1 MIIRHFLMKNATLC
15 KWPLLKHYC
24 NFAVPQKQA
33 CPQYRKTKTNKEKQL
48 WSVEK
53 LKIFEFRARLS
64 ILFNFSSFRLAN
76 MKKYRSSCK
85 TLGIS
90 LGRKRDKVSYLH
102 RDVVPKS
109 QKYFVIIS
117 KMAAAAVV
125 WEKRKSKRTFVRKKG
140 NFQSFRRFCSLFRPR
155 KRWRSPLLQIA
166 SLRQRFKNLFIA
178 LRMYGFFQRE
188 IYDSEKNPQ
197 YQLFKAL
204 AISNLR
210 ETKYHKI
217 IEHRVL

>member
-15 KWPLLKHYC
+15 KWPLLKYYC

-125 WEKRKSKRTFVRKKG
+125 WEKRKSKRTFIRKKVIFRVFVDFVVCSVLEKDGGLLYCKLRHCVKDSKTFLLPCVCTDFFKERFMILKKSSTLAFQGPG
-140 NFQSFRRFCSLFRPR
+140 NLKF
-155 KRWRSPLLQIA
+155 
-166 SLRQRFKNLFIA
+166 
-178 LRMYGFFQRE
+178 
-188 IYDSEKNPQ
+188 
-197 YQLFKAL
+197 
-204 AISNLR
+204 
-210 ETKYHKI
+210 T
-217 IEHRVL
+217 